1 MFRPS
6 AAAAFSVAF
15 TLLSPC
21 SLALASV
28 EFSGRFALST
38 DSAGQRFLQVVID
51 EESEIQSLRRIED
64 SETRYNAL
72 LDTEWDFQLSGP
84 HSIHLEN
91 RLHYGSALRGD
102 RLNLGY
108 QYRDTS
114 GTRLILESE
123 TDLEEGKIFERD
135 ETDVRQSLTGRWSH
149 PLGNAGNRL
158 ELYGRGELRR
168 VEADTLFFPRSH
180 NLGKA
185 KVTWL
190 GNIGVV
196 GSFNLGYAVQGVAV
210 VDSAPG
216 SYVEHQLAGGID
228 FYAATSTYLD
238 AQILAVRRDYVNSD
252 SSSATGW
259 GILSGCRVRYSPS
272 FAWDLE
278 ARPSFE
284 LAVQDRPDFIYFDHH
299 KLGLDLGLMFHPSD
313 RSRLSLLPG
322 TEILRAPDLERE
334 DYDQF
339 HVTLGADVV
348 APGIWL
354 DLSYKVGRR
363 DYASPAGRDDLESLP
378 RSDYYF
384 GDLLLL
390 SEKALWGPLALTFTA
405 SHRIEWHE
413 LEEDDVTV
421 FLLSGEVSYR
431 F

>member
-1 MFRPS
+1 MFRHS

-15 TLLSPC
+15 FLLSPC
-21 SLALASV
+21 SVALASV

-51 EESEIQSLRRIED
+51 EESQIQSLRRIED
-64 SETRYNAL
+64 SETRYNTF
-72 LDTEWDFQLSGP
+72 LDTEWDFELSGP
-84 HSIHLEN
+84 HSILLEN
-91 RLHYGSALRGD
+91 RLHYGSALSGD

-114 GTRLILESE
+114 GTRFTLESE
-123 TDLEEGKIFERD
+123 TDLEEGRIFDRD
-135 ETDVRQSLTGRWSH
+135 ETDVRQSLMARWSR
-149 PLGNAGNRL
+149 PLGAAGDRL

-168 VEADTLFFPRSH
+168 VEGDTLFFPRSH
-180 NLGKA
+180 NLGMA

-190 GNIGVV
+190 RDIGLI
-196 GSFNLGYAVQGVAV
+196 GGFNMGYAVQGVAV

-228 FYAATSTYLD
+228 FYAAASTYLD

-272 FAWDLE
+272 FSWDLE
-278 ARPSFE
+278 ALPSFE
-284 LAVQDRPDFIYFDHH
+284 LTVQDMPDFIYFDYH
-299 KLGLDLGLMFHPSD
+299 KLGLDVGFKFHPSD
-313 RSRLSLLPG
+313 MSGLSVLPG

-348 APGIWL
+348 APGLWL

-363 DYASPAGRDDLESLP
+363 DYASPARRDDLESVP

-384 GDLLLL
+384 GDMLLL
-390 SEKALWGPLALTFTA
+390 SEKALWGSSALTFTA

-413 LEEDDVTV
+413 LQEDDVTV
-421 FLLSGEVSYR
+421 FLLSGEFSYR